1 MADKEL
7 MIDTSILIDYFR
19 KTDKANSKLISHFK
33 QFDTIYISAITE
45 FEIFNGATES
55 HKRFWEGVISRLVVL
70 DFDRK
75 SAREAAEI
83 VTKLKVKR
91 KSIDKPDL
99 FIAATAIVNGLTLD
113 TLNVK
118 DFFHIESLNLLNNRN
133 GG

>member
-1 MADKEL
+1 
-7 MIDTSILIDYFR
+7 
-19 KTDKANSKLISHFK
+19 
-33 QFDTIYISAITE
+33 
-45 FEIFNGATES
+45 
-55 HKRFWEGVISRLVVL
+55 L